1 MPTALERLTLPALN
15 RALLARQGLLDRLEI
30 PPAGIAEAVES
41 IGALQGQYWPALPVA
56 LWSRVRG
63 FAAEDLYSACERREV
78 LLGTCVRATI
88 HLVSAREHPEY
99 AALVAAGGLDDWR
112 RTAGSPISPATEALR
127 AALLAHL
134 QSVPRTGEEIA
145 AWVEDY
151 LADHPDAIDSA
162 EAAQQRSFKW
172 RAFYRWSALVRV
184 PADGRWGA
192 KTPEAYTAAPRSAA
206 IAPPAPQAFDEAL
219 ARVIRRHLRAFGP
232 ASAEDVAGWLAWKT
246 PPVRAALERLASEL
260 VRFEDEERR
269 TLYDLPEAPR
279 PDPEVPAPV
288 RFLPSF
294 DSTLLA
300 YTSKGRARARIVPE
314 ACREPIYARGN
325 LRILPTF
332 LVDGLV
338 AGTWEM
344 EVRRREAT
352 LTLTPC
358 VPLARAAR
366 KALVEEGEGLLRFSQ
381 PKASA
386 HQVVFA
392 T

>member
-15 RALLARQGLLDRLEI
+15 RALLARQGLLDRLDI
-30 PPAGIAEAVES
+30 PSAGIAEAVES

-63 FAAEDLYSACERREV
+63 FAAADLYGACERREV
-78 LLGTCVRATI
+78 VLGTCVRATI

-112 RTAGSPISPATEALR
+112 RTAAAVSPATAALR
-127 AALLAHL
+127 AALLAYL

-145 AWVEDY
+145 AWIEDH
-151 LADHPDAIDSA
+151 LAAHPGAIDPV
-162 EAAQQRSFKW
+162 EVEQQRSFKW
-172 RAFYRWSALVRV
+172 RAFYRWSALVRA

-192 KTPEAYTAAPRSAA
+192 KTPEAYLAAPRPAVA
-206 IAPPAPQAFDEAL
+206 PAPEEAL
-219 ARVIRRHLRAFGP
+219 VRVIRRHLRAFGP
-232 ASAEDVAGWLAWKT
+232 ATADDVAGWIAWKT
-246 PPVRAALERLASEL
+246 PPVRSALERLAPEL
-260 VRFEDEERR
+260 VRFEDEEGR

-279 PDPEVPAPV
+279 PDPEIPAPV

-300 YTSKGRARARIVPE
+300 YASKGRARARLVPE

-338 AGTWEM
+338 AGTWSV
-344 EVRRREAT
+344 EVRRKQAT
-352 LTLTPC
+352 LTLAPC
-358 VPLARAAR
+358 VQLARAAR
-366 KALVEEGEGLLRFSQ
+366 LSLAEEGERLLRFSEPQ
-381 PKASA
+381 AKAF
-386 HQVVFA
+386 QVVIE